1 MVKGLRSDL
10 VTMNLTKSLCLDLL
24 AKRNINIILL
34 HYNLTGRLS
43 GRSSNSST
51 LLKGLFV
58 FISLFIVLEN
68 FSVLIALLRYVRVR
82 RWVHCCLANIALSDL
97 LSGVSYLLN
106 IFLSGPTT
114 FLLSPEQWFFREGLV
129 FTTLAASTFSLL
141 VTAVER
147 YSTMVAPVTES
158 PSMKVIRVQG
168 LIILCWVF
176 AAVVGLLPLFGWNC
190 LCHIE
195 SCSSLL
201 PLYSRQYIFFSLM
214 LLSITLLGIIGFYC
228 TIYFLVCSSAKRVAV
243 TNQSRRAFHLL
254 QTVLIILGSFVL
266 CWSPLFIYLLLDSTC
281 SPPSCQ
287 SPLGLEWVLAVA
299 VLNSAF
305 NPLIYS
311 LRSSE
316 VRKAMLAFLCCA
328 CNWAGVKLPAN
339 CQQGTEVT
347 SGSSN
352 ESSLRRISSVRLSRS
367 LSIRS
372 PLTSISSVPSQ

>member
-1 MVKGLRSDL
+1 
-10 VTMNLTKSLCLDLL
+10 MNLSSSLCLELL
-24 AKRNINIILL
+24 ANKNINIILL

-43 GRSSNSST
+43 GRSSNSIT
-51 LLKGLFV
+51 PLKVVFI
-58 FISLFIVLEN
+58 FISLFIILEN
-68 FSVLIALLRYVRVR
+68 FCVLVALLRYVRVR
-82 RWVHCCLANIALSDL
+82 RWVHCCLANIAFSDL
-97 LSGVSYLLN
+97 LSGISYLLN
-106 IFLSGPTT
+106 ICLSGPTT
-114 FLLSPEQWFFREGLV
+114 FLLSPELWFLREGLL

-147 YSTMVAPVTES
+147 YTTMVAPVTES
-158 PSMKVIRVQG
+158 GSIKVIRVQG
-168 LIILCWVF
+168 LIILCWVL
-176 AAVVGLLPLFGWNC
+176 AGAVGFLPLLGWNC

-201 PLYSRQYIFFSLM
+201 PLYSRDYIFFNLV
-214 LLSITLLGIIGFYC
+214 LLSITLVGIIGFYC
-228 TIYFLVCSSAKRVAV
+228 TIYFLVCSSARRVAV
-243 TNQSRRAFHLL
+243 TSQSRRSFHLL

-266 CWSPLFIYLLLDSTC
+266 CWSPLFIYLLLDSPC

-316 VRKAMLAFLCCA
+316 VRKAMLDFLCCA
-328 CNWAGVKLPAN
+328 CILAGVRLPAC

-352 ESSLRRISSVRLSRS
+352 ESSLRRASSVRLSRAWS
-367 LSIRS
+367 VRS